1 MLVDVVVLLLLFWET
16 WELAGVAADC
26 SEVKDTSGPTTVL
39 LPLPWDGSV
48 AVTSTPLAFSKGEEE
63 EAPPA
68 GPVAEGLTEVE
79 DPVLEGMNEMT
90 VVWAVPVAVAPV
102 GLTEVWE
109 RSELGALEAP
119 VSEGR
124 FEAVPPVPVCER
136 APPG

>member
-1 MLVDVVVLLLLFWET
+1 MLVDVVVFWKA

-48 AVTSTPLAFSKGEEE
+48 AVTSTPLAFSRGEEE

-68 GPVAEGLTEVE
+68 GPVAEGPAEFE

-90 VVWAVPVAVAPV
+90 VVWAVPVAVAV
-102 GLTEVWE
+102 GGLTEV
-109 RSELGALEAP
+109 
-119 VSEGR
+119 
-124 FEAVPPVPVCER
+124 
-136 APPG
+136 